1 MKINL
6 QFNALNLNAL
16 NSKKHNFHIREELC
30 YERRQKIKHASVA
43 SASAPDHRIGCSL
56 YPAENG
62 RTDDWTIYELDHN
75 LYVLQGI
82 THK

>member
-16 NSKKHNFHIREELC
+16 NSKKHDFHIREELC

-43 SASAPDHRIGCSL
+43 SASAPDHRSGCSL
-56 YPAENG
+56 HPAENG
-62 RTDDWTIYELDHN
+62 RTDDWTIYELDHH
-75 LYVLQGI
+75 LSVL
-82 THK
+82 